1 MNPGT
6 AHEVAGRTVEGGAIL
21 GAPLAASLEEAIREG
36 ALTRLRPVLMI
47 ALVANQGF
55 VPMAFNVGAG
65 ADVQRPLATVVV
77 GGIASSTILT
87 PLVLPALYPHG
98 PRPHDEQGCAAAG
111 RKRRS
116 ATRLTLKPRA
126 RSRAR
131 PFPIHGD
138 HPHVHAHHRSP
149 GATTRRLMITLN
161 KIILTVTAGNDAAN
175 NARHVRWTAACR
187 QVGPP

>member
-1 MNPGT
+1 MNPGK

-87 PLVLPALYPHG
+87 PLVLPALY
-98 PRPHDEQGCAAAG
+98 RMVRG
-111 RKRRS
+111 RM
-116 ATRLTLKPRA
+116 T
-126 RSRAR
+126 
-131 PFPIHGD
+131 
-138 HPHVHAHHRSP
+138 
-149 GATTRRLMITLN
+149 N
-161 KIILTVTAGNDAAN
+161 KDALPPVAN
-175 NARHVRWTAACR
+175 AEALPA
-187 QVGPP
+187 